1 MPTFSARL
9 EECASRVGSKVKLAE
24 QAGISFSQ
32 LMRYLNGSSKPTV
45 PRLVALADAA
55 AVTPG
60 WLLSGDEIKIKD
72 SSQLVLGRD
81 VFLKVLQSV
90 ENTLHNS
97 QRQITPY
104 RKSMFIFALSK
115 AAEDMPDDELS
126 YLLSGPA
133 VNEMLDFLSA
143 YNDPELDELYKAIE
157 EVNNTDDASQ
167 AKRWIELLSRGHKN
181 IYSTPAG
188 EEYFARM
195 LDVEGQYAGELK
207 QIINKAEALNPHV
220 ERFLD
225 LGCGNG
231 RHLKFL
237 RKAYP
242 SLRLF
247 GVDAAQESVNIC
259 LQLEAKKQ
267 LEKGTITKADMRQLP
282 FEDQYF
288 DLIMARHSLMALPL
302 VQKHQLGLDEAFA
315 EVYRILKPGGV
326 FHGVIR
332 RGAGISYTSAYQ
344 SLDIVDIQHL
354 AQRHG
359 FDVIGLKLGDL
370 NVDLHTEPADK
381 MHTTVSQ
388 YVTFQFIK
396 PLKR

>member
-97 QRQITPY
+97 QRHITPY

-115 AAEDMPDDELS
+115 AAEDMKQADQS
-126 YLLSGPA
+126 YLLSESA
-133 VNEMLDFLSA
+133 LNEMLDFLSA
-143 YNDPELDELYKAIE
+143 YQDDELDELYCAIS
-157 EVNNTDDASQ
+157 EVSTTHESRQ
-167 AKRWIELLSRGHKN
+167 AKRWVELLTRGHKN
-181 IYSTPAG
+181 LYGTVTG
-188 EEYFARM
+188 QKYFERM
-195 LDVEGQYAGELK
+195 LDVEGAYADELK
-207 QIINKAEALNPHV
+207 RMMNKAEALNPKI
-220 ERFLD
+220 ESFLD

-237 RKAYP
+237 QAQYP
-242 SLRLF
+242 HLQTS
-247 GVDAAQESVNIC
+247 GVDLAPESVNLC
-259 LQLEAKKQ
+259 KGLEAQ
-267 LEKGTITKADMRQLP
+267 GLLRQGTVVKADMRKLP
-282 FEDQYF
+282 FEDKSF
-288 DLIMARHSLMALPL
+288 DLIMARHSLMGLPL
-302 VQKHQLGLDEAFA
+302 VPTHGLGIDEALA
-315 EVYRILKPGGV
+315 EAYRVLRPGGI
-326 FHGVIR
+326 FHGVTR
-332 RGAGISYTSAYQ
+332 RGAGISYTSALQ
-344 SLDIVDIQHL
+344 SLDVVDIQKL
-354 AQRHG
+354 SQRQG
-359 FDVIGLKLGDL
+359 FDVIGLQLGDL
-370 NVDLHTEPADK
+370 NVDLHTESADK
-381 MHTTVSQ
+381 MHETVSQ
-388 YVTFQFIK
+388 YLTFQLIK
-396 PLKR
+396 PLKS